1 MKALFLIGFIS
12 MSINLFGQ
20 NDSYYWYKGEKVP
33 LKQAGHKKF
42 ILFEKEN
49 EDQVISDFTI
59 NSWEII
65 KSSEVSVFSTLIPYN
80 AYRESR
86 TKKWA
91 FVINEAGKISD
102 SLALQ
107 FSSKVLYAS
116 PFFMTKQGEEV
127 GLFSRSMES
136 KKYWK
141 RI

>member
-1 MKALFLIGFIS
+1 MKEAS
-12 MSINLFGQ
+12 
-20 NDSYYWYKGEKVP
+20 
-33 LKQAGHKKF
+33 HKKF

-49 EDQVISDFTI
+49 EDQVISDFAR
-59 NSWEII
+59 NSWEVI
-65 KSSEVSVFSTLIPYN
+65 KSSEDNTVNTLFPYN
-80 AYRESR
+80 ANRESR

-91 FVINEAGKISD
+91 FVANEAGKISD
-102 SLALQ
+102 SLTLQ
-107 FSSKVLYAS
+107 FSSKVLHAS